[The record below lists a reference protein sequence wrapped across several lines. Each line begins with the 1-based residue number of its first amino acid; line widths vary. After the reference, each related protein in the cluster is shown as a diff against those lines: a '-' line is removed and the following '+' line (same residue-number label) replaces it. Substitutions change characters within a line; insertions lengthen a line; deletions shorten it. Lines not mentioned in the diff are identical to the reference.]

1 MRTKAQR
8 EAFERRLQDWSNG
21 NVTFDT
27 PDTNGQ
33 FEITNQNVLSVESI
47 MNDSR
52 KLSTISYGDYMKL
65 VRKHSGSIALGSST
79 ILALASLLAVTLNP
93 LAGLAVIAGAMMTT
107 TAITMPH
114 ANKIIEPKHDA
125 DHSPINNL
133 KQIYLD
139 ANDQSLHYTFTR
151 IDRNQSTTEH
161 ITLDIPESFIHES
174 KVTGNAKEAIKL
186 YKSQTEPT
194 TENVIQYVQAVI
206 DSIVYENEKD
216 IQNILDGYYKNS
228 PTPIDTPLY
237 KSLKDFSDQHQ
248 KTIDDGNN
256 QLNHLISENEDI
268 VMGFKSNRDQ
278 NNHGAPEST
287 KG

>member
-8 EAFERRLQDWSNG
+8 EAFERRLQDWSDG

-33 FEITNQNVLSVESI
+33 FEITNQNVLSVKSI
-47 MNDSR
+47 MNDSE
-52 KLSTISYGDYMKL
+52 KLSTLSYKDYMKL
-65 VRKHSGSIALGSST
+65 MRKHSGTIAIGSSSV
-79 ILALASLLAVTLNP
+79 LLLASLLAVTINP
-93 LAGLAVIAGAMMTT
+93 LAGLAVIAGAMTT
-107 TAITMPH
+107 TAITMP
-114 ANKIIEPKHDA
+114 AASKIIEPKYDA

-139 ANDQSLHYTFTR
+139 TNDQSLHYAFTR

-174 KVTGNAKEAIKL
+174 KVTGNAKEAIEL
-186 YKSQTEPT
+186 YKLQTTPT
-194 TENVIQYVQAVI
+194 TENVVQYVKTIV
-206 DSIVYENEKD
+206 DSIVYENERD
-216 IQNILDGYYKNS
+216 IQNILDTYYKNS

-256 QLNHLISENEDI
+256 QLNHLISENEHI
-268 VMGFKSNRDQ
+268 VMGFKSSRDQ
-278 NNHGAPEST
+278 NNHSAPEST

>member
-1 MRTKAQR
+1 MRTKEQR
-8 EAFERRLQDWSNG
+8 DAFERRLQDWSNG
-21 NVTFDT
+21 DVTFDT
-27 PDTNGQ
+27 PDTSGQ

-47 MNDSR
+47 MRDSQ
-52 KLSTISYGDYMKL
+52 KLSTISYEDYMKL

-107 TAITMPH
+107 AITMP
-114 ANKIIEPKHDA
+114 ASASKIIEPGHDA

-139 ANDQSLHYTFTR
+139 TNDQSLHYTFTR
-151 IDRNQSTTEH
+151 IDSNESTTEH
-161 ITLDIPESFIHES
+161 IALDIPESFIHES
-174 KVTGNAKEAIKL
+174 KVTGNAKEAIRL
-186 YKSQTEPT
+186 YKLQTEPT
-194 TENVIQYVQAVI
+194 TKNVIQYVQAVI

-237 KSLKDFSDQHQ
+237 KSLKDFSEQHQ

-256 QLNHLISENEDI
+256 HLNHLISENEHI
-268 VMGFKSNRDQ
+268 VMGFKSSRDQ
-278 NNHGAPEST
+278 NNHEV
-287 KG
+287 